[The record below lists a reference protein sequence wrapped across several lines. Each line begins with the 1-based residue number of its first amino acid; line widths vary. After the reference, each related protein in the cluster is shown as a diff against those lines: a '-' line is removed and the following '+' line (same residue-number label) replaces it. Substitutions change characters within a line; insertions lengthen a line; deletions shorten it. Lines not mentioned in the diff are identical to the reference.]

1 MKQDMQ
7 ESSYYKPGGEN
18 YHPDSSGG
26 GLLGTPSQMG
36 FAENNGA
43 FGGMDWGTS
52 GTYPAGNDHS
62 LRQDAVDNTA
72 VGRISI
78 PA

>member
-1 MKQDMQ
+1 MQ
-7 ESSYYKPGGEN
+7 ESSYYKSGGEN

-36 FAENNGA
+36 FAENNGI
-43 FGGMDWGTS
+43 FGGMNWGTA
-52 GTYPAGNDHS
+52 GRYPAAGDHG
-62 LRQDAVDNTA
+62 LQQDAVDNTA